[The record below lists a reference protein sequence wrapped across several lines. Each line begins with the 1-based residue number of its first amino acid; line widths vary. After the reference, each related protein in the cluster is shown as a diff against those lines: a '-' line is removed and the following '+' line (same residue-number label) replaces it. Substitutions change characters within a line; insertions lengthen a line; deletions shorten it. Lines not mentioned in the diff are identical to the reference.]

1 MTDGVDPRLARRR
14 RQVQEASARRRLR
27 WMVMLLALA
36 ILTGVVVAVFQS
48 SWFSVDS
55 INVEGERQSEVLA
68 ILSEAG
74 IEEGVSIVS
83 VRAGRA
89 EELLRD
95 DPWIAEA
102 AVRVVW
108 PRSVEVMVVE
118 HIPIAQLTVTDTTA
132 VVSGQ
137 GVVLSIGE
145 TLVQPRIDIDGGAL
159 TVGGVVEDP
168 VVLAALEFVASLPI
182 ELKTDLVVAL
192 EEDLLIALVHNH
204 RVELGGPREMT
215 EKALTL
221 AALFDDGLE
230 EGAVVNLLAP
240 SRPAVTNP
248 QPVVETSDEV
258 TTETSPSS

>member
-1 MTDGVDPRLARRR
+1 
-14 RQVQEASARRRLR
+14 
-27 WMVMLLALA
+27 MLLALA

-48 SWFSVDS
+48 SWFSVAS
-55 INVEGERQSEVLA
+55 ISVEGDGQSEVLA

-89 EELLRD
+89 EELLRA

-108 PRSVEVMVVE
+108 PRSVEVMVIE
-118 HIPIAQLTVTDTTA
+118 HIPVAQLTTMDTTA

-137 GVVLSIGE
+137 GVVLEFGE
-145 TLVQPRIDIDGGAL
+145 TLVEPTIDIDGGAL
-159 TVGGVVEDP
+159 TIGGLVEDP

-192 EEDLLIALVHNH
+192 EEGDLIASVRNH
-204 RVELGGPREMT
+204 RVELGGVREMT
-215 EKALTL
+215 AKALTL

-230 EGAVVNLLAP
+230 EGAVINLLAP
-240 SRPAVTNP
+240 TRPAVTNP
-248 QPVVETSDEV
+248 QPVVETSGEV